1 MPNLLVFLLLPKE
14 RAWNNLN
21 NDGAGILFV
30 TKPSQEAHSW
40 STQRLRWFGQEQKDQ
55 PECSSYFMHVP
66 KQSLLSHRHEQD
78 LHIARSKRA
87 SYDQNRAKPLYL
99 SL

>member
-1 MPNLLVFLLLPKE
+1 MNSETLVSNYSDCPLFCSKAKE

-21 NDGAGILFV
+21 NYGAGFLFL

-40 STQRLRWFGQEQKDQ
+40 STQRLRWFRQEQKDK

-66 KQSLLSHRHEQD
+66 KAETHSLQV
-78 LHIARSKRA
+78 
-87 SYDQNRAKPLYL
+87 
-99 SL
+99 